1 MEKLYY
7 GFKNNIK
14 VEIFRDYDALSKAA
28 AEYIAARVKAKPD
41 IVLGLA
47 TGSSPVG
54 VYDELTRRYEAG
66 ELDFSA
72 VRSFNLDEYYPLE
85 PENDQSY
92 RYFMNKNLFDRVNI
106 DKANTRVP
114 NGVAEDIERE
124 CAEYDAAVAS
134 AGGTDIQL
142 LGIGCNGHIGFN
154 EPDGFFTAA
163 THTVA
168 LTENTIKANARF
180 FASEEEVPR
189 FAVTMGMGAIMSA
202 RSIVLVANG
211 AAKAQAI
218 CSMLN
223 GGVDPLCPASILQL
237 HPDVNV
243 FIDNPAAELL

>member
-1 MEKLYY
+1 MNFRTFETY
-7 GFKNNIK
+7 G
-14 VEIFRDYDALSKAA
+14 DMSKAA
-28 AEYIAARVKAKPD
+28 ANVIADVLRAKPD
-41 IVLGLA
+41 CVLGLA
-47 TGSSPVG
+47 TGSSPIG
-54 VYDELTRRYEAG
+54 VYDALTRKYVAG

-72 VRSFNLDEYYPLE
+72 VRSFNLDEYYPLS

-114 NGVAEDIERE
+114 SGVAEDVEKE
-124 CAEYDAAVAS
+124 CAEYDAALAA
-134 AGGTDIQL
+134 AGGADVQV

-163 THTVA
+163 THKVA

-180 FASEEEVPR
+180 FASEADVPR

-202 RSIVLVANG
+202 KRIVLVANG
-211 AAKAQAI
+211 EAKAQAVA
-218 CSMLN
+218 SMLT

-237 HPDVNV
+237 HPDVHV
-243 FIDNPAAELL
+243 FIDKDAAKLL

>member
-14 VEIFRDYDALSKAA
+14 VEIFNDYAELSKAA
-28 AEYIAARVKAKPD
+28 ADFIAARMKAKPN

-54 VYDELTRRYEAG
+54 VYDELTRMYEAG

-72 VRSFNLDEYYPLE
+72 VRSFNLDEYYPLD

-114 NGVAEDIERE
+114 SGVAEDVEKE
-124 CAEYDAAVAS
+124 CADYDAAIAFV
-134 AGGTDIQL
+134 GGTDIQV
-142 LGIGCNGHIGFN
+142 LGIGGNGHIGFN

-163 THTVA
+163 THKVA
-168 LTENTIKANARF
+168 LTENTIRANARF
-180 FASEEEVPR
+180 FASEDEVPR
-189 FAVTMGMGAIMSA
+189 YAVTMGMGAIMSA

-211 AAKAQAI
+211 EAKAQAI
-218 CSMLN
+218 ASMLT

-243 FIDNPAAELL
+243 FIDEPAAQLL

>member
-1 MEKLYY
+1 MEKLCY
-7 GFKNNIK
+7 GYKGNIK
-14 VEIFRDYDALSKAA
+14 VEIFDTYEGLSEAA
-28 AEYIAARVKAKPD
+28 ADYIAALMLDKPD
-41 IVLGLA
+41 IILGLA

-54 VYDELTRRYEAG
+54 VYDALTRKYEAG

-72 VRSFNLDEYYPLE
+72 VRSFNLDEYYPLS

-114 NGVAEDIERE
+114 SGVAEDVERE
-124 CAEYDAAVAS
+124 CAEYDAAIAA
-134 AGGTDIQL
+134 AGGTDVQV
-142 LGIGCNGHIGFN
+142 LGIGGNGHIGFN

-163 THTVA
+163 THKVA

-180 FASEEEVPR
+180 FESEDDVPR

-202 RSIVLVANG
+202 KRIVLVANG
-211 AAKAQAI
+211 EAKAQAI
-218 CSMLN
+218 ALMLT

-237 HPDVNV
+237 HPDVRV
-243 FIDNPAAELL
+243 FIDKAAAKLL

>member
-7 GFKNNIK
+7 GFKDNIK
-14 VEIFRDYDALSKAA
+14 VEVFDSYEGLSRAA
-28 AEYIAARVKAKPD
+28 AAFIAERMKKKPD
-41 IVLGLA
+41 IILGLA

-54 VYDELTRRYEAG
+54 VYDELTRMYEAG
-66 ELDFSA
+66 DLDFSA

-114 NGVAEDIERE
+114 NGMAEDIELE
-124 CAEYDAAVAS
+124 CEEYDAAIAA
-134 AGGTDIQL
+134 AGGADIQV
-142 LGIGCNGHIGFN
+142 LGIGGNGHIGFN
-154 EPDGFFTAA
+154 EPDGFFTAE
-163 THTVA
+163 THKVA
-168 LTENTIKANARF
+168 LTENTIMANARF

-202 RSIVLVANG
+202 KSIVLVANG
-211 AAKAQAI
+211 GAKAQAI
-218 CSMLN
+218 ASMLT

-243 FIDNPAAELL
+243 FIDKAAAELL

>member
-1 MEKLYY
+1 METLYY
-7 GFKNNIK
+7 GYNKNIK
-14 VEIFRDYDALSKAA
+14 VEVFDGYEGLSEAA
-28 AEYIAARVKAKPD
+28 ADYIAALMLDKPD
-41 IVLGLA
+41 IILGLA

-54 VYDELTRRYEAG
+54 VYDALTRKYEAG

-72 VRSFNLDEYYPLE
+72 VRSFNLDEYYPLS
-85 PENDQSY
+85 PDNDQSY

-114 NGVAEDIERE
+114 SGVAEDVEKE
-124 CAEYDAAVAS
+124 CAEYDAALAA
-134 AGGTDIQL
+134 AGGADVQV

-163 THTVA
+163 THKVA

-180 FASEEEVPR
+180 FASEDDVPR

-202 RSIVLVANG
+202 KRIVLVANG
-211 AAKAQAI
+211 EAKAQAI
-218 CSMLN
+218 ASMLT

-237 HPDVNV
+237 HPDVHV
-243 FIDNPAAELL
+243 FIDKDAAKLL

>member
-1 MEKLYY
+1 MTEYY
-7 GFKNNIK
+7 GYKNNIK
-14 VEIFRDYDALSKAA
+14 VSVFKGYAELSSAA
-28 AEYIAARVKAKPD
+28 AAFIAGRMKKKPD
-41 IVLGLA
+41 IILGLA

-54 VYDELTRRYEAG
+54 VYDELVRMFEAG

-85 PENDQSY
+85 PDNDQSY

-114 NGVAEDIERE
+114 DGMAEDVEKE
-124 CAEYDAAVAS
+124 CAEYDAALAFV
-134 AGGTDIQL
+134 GGTDIQL
-142 LGIGCNGHIGFN
+142 LGIGGNGHIGFN

-163 THTVA
+163 THKVV

-189 FAVTMGMGAIMSA
+189 YAVTMGMGAIMSA
-202 RSIVLVANG
+202 KSIVLVANG
-211 AAKAQAI
+211 EAKAQAVA
-218 CSMLN
+218 SMLN

-243 FIDNPAAELL
+243 FIDEAAASLL

>member
-14 VEIFRDYDALSKAA
+14 VEIFKDYDGLSKAA
-28 AEYIAARVKAKPD
+28 ADFIAERIKAKPN
-41 IVLGLA
+41 IILGLA

-54 VYDELTRRYEAG
+54 IYDELTRKYEAG

-72 VRSFNLDEYYPLE
+72 VRRFNLDEYYPLE

-114 NGVAEDIERE
+114 SGVAEDVERE
-124 CAEYDAAVAS
+124 CAEYDAALAA
-134 AGGTDIQL
+134 AGGTDVQV
-142 LGIGCNGHIGFN
+142 LGIGHIGCN

-163 THTVA
+163 THKVT

-180 FASEEEVPR
+180 FASEDDVPR
-189 FAVTMGMGAIMSA
+189 YAVTMGMGAIMSA
-202 RSIVLVANG
+202 KSIVLVANG
-211 AAKAQAI
+211 EAKAQAI
-218 CSMLN
+218 SSMLT

-237 HPDVNV
+237 HPDVRV
-243 FIDNPAAELL
+243 FIDEAAAKLL